1 MIKKAIVFLGVFFL
15 FCAFART
22 EEKLP
27 FLGEITADKVNVR
40 AGPNLNFEQ
49 VCQMNKGQEVLVLEK
64 SYGWCKIRLPDTA
77 RGYINPKFVTPR
89 FEGIGV
95 ISANR
100 VNIRA
105 GAGENFSVIGR
116 LDKGERVRIKGQS
129 QGWHAIEPVERS
141 YAWVLEK
148 FVVYKSDQI
157 PPERII
163 VEPSRNIY
171 VKKTEVPVTTEQA
184 TAQPPL
190 PPQPARQ
197 DFESFSAIGMLE
209 DAGRFFRSK
218 DIRHKLIV
226 DGKTVYYLQG
236 DEQILNRWTHYPV
249 KVEGTIKKDPAGVYK
264 YPIISVTKIGS
275 AS

>member
-1 MIKKAIVFLGVFFL
+1 MIKKATVFLGIFFL
-15 FCAFART
+15 FCVSART
-22 EEKLP
+22 EEKFP

-77 RGYINPKFVTPR
+77 KCYISPKFVTPR
-89 FEGIGV
+89 FENIGA
-95 ISANR
+95 INANR

-129 QGWHAIEPVERS
+129 QGWHIIEPVERS

-157 PPERII
+157 PPARVV

-171 VKKTEVPVTTEQA
+171 VKKAETPVAAEQA
-184 TAQPPL
+184 A
-190 PPQPARQ
+190 PPQPPPQ
-197 DFESFSAIGMLE
+197 PVKKEFESFSAIGMLE
-209 DAGRFFRSK
+209 DAGRFYRSK

-236 DEQILNRWTHYPV
+236 DHQLLNRWVHYPV
-249 KVEGTIKKDPAGVYK
+249 KVEGTIKKDPAGIYK
-264 YPIISVTKIGS
+264 YAVISVTKIGS
-275 AS
+275 AP